1 MPSREQLGNTCTPI
15 AGAGPVDLAP
25 ARVLGGSSGLNPA
38 PNSPNPPP
46 SEPPV
51 GGFYPEVTHSLVGR
65 NSGQL
70 ALFQSEETSPSMTLP
85 PGKLVGGSGLALWA
99 GG

>member
-1 MPSREQLGNTCTPI
+1 MEQLGNTYTPI
-15 AGAGPVDLAP
+15 AGAGPADLAP
-25 ARVLGGSSGLNPA
+25 ARVLGGSSPNPT

-51 GGFYPEVTHSLVGR
+51 GKFHPEVTHSLVGR

-85 PGKLVGGSGLALWA
+85 PGKFVGGSGLALWA
-99 GG
+99 GGTAD